1 MSDDLP
7 PQTVPEIFQ
16 IQVCGFE
23 DKERAERLGHIVG
36 HAVSALS
43 RRNMDLSRLAG
54 ITIAT
59 DFDAALLELDRG
71 FDASPLVRTKDE
83 VAEGRAMAVLVKRQ
97 GVNKWH
103 IVLNAF
109 DFTPLAEFS
118 ESAEKKCAL
127 WLLAHECAHV
137 QISAHFDGN
146 FPDRYG
152 QPWKTDEEGIF
163 LHAAQGIWDE
173 YAANCL
179 AGPFCTEDC
188 QRCSEDTLIEY
199 LRNTQTNFQEK
210 REQFYQ
216 HKDREK
222 FFRDARQIIM
232 RPLKGLAY
240 FLGNMDGT
248 SLGWEVFPDARNSL
262 DADPFL
268 KKFADSIH
276 GELKTLALTCAEWK
290 SLDVFSPL
298 IKILFDIY
306 EEMGIHLHRCPD
318 GRVTINIK

>member
-1 MSDDLP
+1 MPNDLP
-7 PQTVPEIFQ
+7 AQTVPESFQ
-16 IQVCGFE
+16 VQVCGFE
-23 DKERAERLGHIVG
+23 DNERAERMSYIVG
-36 HAVSALS
+36 QTVAALS
-43 RRNMDLSRLAG
+43 RNIDLSRLAG
-54 ITIAT
+54 VTIAT

-71 FDASPLVRTKDE
+71 FDAAPLVRTRDE

-103 IVLNAF
+103 IVLDAVF
-109 DFTPLAEFS
+109 VTPLEELS
-118 ESAEKKCAL
+118 ESAEKERAL

-137 QISAHFDGN
+137 QILAHFDDK

-163 LHAAQGIWDE
+163 LRAAQEIWDE

-179 AGPFCTEDC
+179 AGPLCTEYCQRCTEDV
-188 QRCSEDTLIEY
+188 LIGY
-199 LRNTQTNFQEK
+199 LRNTQTNFHEK

-232 RPLKGLAY
+232 GPLKGLAY

-262 DADPFL
+262 DGDPFL
-268 KKFADSIH
+268 KKFADPIH
-276 GELKTLALTCAEWK
+276 DELKTLELTYFEWK
-290 SLDVFSPL
+290 SLDVFAPL
-298 IKILFDIY
+298 IKILSDIY